1 MALELSQFARSLS
14 VETAFSVLAVAKS
27 LKAAGKDVVELE
39 IGDSP
44 FASTASAKSTGMD
57 AIRDD
62 QSHYCPSPG
71 LPVFREAAAKFV
83 ADEFGIPAKADNVVV
98 APGAKVFEQYFCEA
112 FVNPGDGVLV
122 FSPYFPTYV
131 PNILRRG
138 GRP

>member
-1 MALELSQFARSLS
+1 MPLQLSDFAKSLT
-14 VETAFSVLAVAKS
+14 VETAFSVLAIAKQ

-44 FASTASAKSTGMD
+44 FESTAAAKSTGID
-57 AIRDD
+57 AIKDN

-83 ADEFGIPAKADNVVV
+83 RDEFGIPAESKNVVV

-122 FSPYFPTYV
+122 FS
-131 PNILRRG
+131 
-138 GRP
+138 